1 MLTQTEA
8 KLYGERAELST
19 VPGVKAPEAMLDKG
33 LPASLGMSSLALIG
47 LFNIAGTFVVGH
59 FGGRYP
65 KRYLLAVIYSM
76 RSVAIVAFL
85 AAPLTPLS
93 VYLFSAAIGFLWL
106 STVPPTN
113 AIVAQVFGVRFFGML
128 SGLVFLSHQVGSFL
142 GVWLGGRLFDATGSY
157 HLALTIL
164 IPATLLSAGLMLA
177 LGIRH
182 VPVKTR
188 AIEA

>member
-1 MLTQTEA
+1 VCGFQ
-8 KLYGERAELST
+8 
-19 VPGVKAPEAMLDKG
+19 VVFIGVHLPAYLLDKG

-65 KRYLLAVIYSM
+65 KRYLLAAIYSM

-128 SGLVFLSHQVGSFL
+128 SGFVFLSHQVGSFL

-157 HLALTIL
+157 DLVWGIC
-164 IPATLLSAGLMLA
+164 IA
-177 LGIRH
+177 LGLAAALANLPIDERSLDAR
-182 VPVKTR
+182 R
-188 AIEA
+188 ALAAGRP